1 MVKLNLEGCNKEY
14 LIDEDGNIFDVKE
27 NKYRKPSITKD
38 GYLKIS
44 FYINGK
50 YKRKLVH
57 RLVLATFN
65 PIEDMDKFQV
75 NHKDGNK
82 QNNNINNLEWCT
94 QLENQK
100 HAWENGLCENSC
112 PHGDNAHHKK
122 LTKAIVDEILK
133 DLECGLSYRKIAKK
147 YDISPSAVYQIKNK
161 ITWNN

>member
-1 MVKLNLEGCNKEY
+1 MVKLKLEGCNKEY
-14 LIDEDGNIFDVKE
+14 LIDEDGNIFDLKE

-57 RLVLATFN
+57 RLVLMTFN
-65 PIEDMDKFQV
+65 PIDNMENLQV

-100 HAWENGLCENSC
+100 HAWENGLCKNST
-112 PHGDNAHHKK
+112 PSGNEAHHKK
-122 LTKAIVDEILK
+122 LNKDIVNEILY
-133 DLECGLSYRKIAKK
+133 DLQCGLSYQKIANK
-147 YDISPSAVYQIKNK
+147 YNISKSTVYQIKNG
-161 ITWNN
+161 ITWNK